1 MLLINGGIFDVIG
14 GISDILFKVIEMNI
28 VVLASNQCVV
38 SAVYGLVDVFYAAKY
53 CQQQH
58 YAEQGDGGI
67 SCKIVTV
74 DNQDVKGY
82 NGISISPTAEISAI
96 GIPDVIIVSSSVRAV
111 IECCADDVLVDNLPK
126 VKQWLT
132 TCHQQGSVI
141 ASYCTGSFLLA
152 SCGLLN
158 GKVATT
164 HWRSA
169 DLFRRIF
176 PSIRLDCDQMLIDNQ
191 DVICSGGSMSYIDL
205 ALYIVDKY
213 IDKNIASECAKLM
226 VFDPVR
232 QKQSPYVTFQAQKS
246 HDDQPILKAQEWIE
260 SHFSREI
267 LIDELADLVGLGA
280 RTFKRRFKQ
289 ATQETPLT
297 YLQRIR
303 VEHVKTRLENT
314 TEPINQIIWS
324 IGYED
329 ISSFRQ
335 LFKRFTGVT
344 PKDYRQKYL

>member
-1 MLLINGGIFDVIG
+1 MNVVI
-14 GISDILFKVIEMNI
+14 
-28 VVLASNQCVV
+28 LATNQCVV
-38 SAVYGLVDVFYAAKY
+38 SAVYGLVDVFYAANY
-53 CQQQH
+53 CHEQR
-58 YAEQGDGGI
+58 YAKSDYEAI
-67 SCKIVTV
+67 SCKIVTI
-74 DNQDVKGY
+74 DNQAVTGY
-82 NGISISPTAEISAI
+82 NGVSITPNTLLATIDK
-96 GIPDVIIVSSSVRAV
+96 PDIIIVSSSVRAV
-111 IECCADDVLVDNLPK
+111 IECCADDVMVENLPA

-132 TCHQQGSVI
+132 KCHQQGSTI

-169 DLFRRIF
+169 DLFKRLF
-176 PSIRLDCDQMLIDNQ
+176 PSIRLDCDRMLIDNG
-191 DVICSGGSMSYIDL
+191 DVVCSGGSMSYIDL
-205 ALYIVDKY
+205 ALHL
-213 IDKNIASECAKLM
+213 IDKNIGKDIASDCAKLL

-246 HDDQPILKAQEWIE
+246 HDDQAILKAQEWIE
-260 SHFSREI
+260 SHFSQDI
-267 LIDELADLVGLGA
+267 LIDDLAAVVGLGA

-289 ATQETPLT
+289 ATNETPIN

-303 VEHVKTRLENT
+303 VEHAKVRLEKT
-314 TEPINQIIWS
+314 TEPINQIIWT

-329 ISSFRQ
+329 VSSFRQ

-344 PKDYRQKYL
+344 PKDYRQKYV

>member
-1 MLLINGGIFDVIG
+1 
-14 GISDILFKVIEMNI
+14 MN
-28 VVLASNQCVV
+28 VLVLATNQCVV
-38 SAVYGLVDVFYAAKY
+38 SAVYGLVDVFYAANY
-53 CQQQH
+53 CQEQR
-58 YAEQGDGGI
+58 YAKSDFETI
-67 SCKIVTV
+67 SCRIVTI
-74 DNQDVKGY
+74 DNQAITGY
-82 NGISISPTAEISAI
+82 NGISISPNALITAIDK
-96 GIPDVIIVSSSVRAV
+96 PDIIIVSSSVRAV
-111 IECCADDVLVDNLPK
+111 IECCADDVMVENLPA
-126 VKQWLT
+126 VKQWLKK
-132 TCHQQGSVI
+132 CHEQGSTI
-141 ASYCTGSFLLA
+141 ASYCTGAFLLA

-169 DLFRRIF
+169 DLFKRLF
-176 PSIRLDCDQMLIDNQ
+176 PSIRLDCDRMLIDNG

-205 ALYIVDKY
+205 ALHL
-213 IDKNIASECAKLM
+213 IDKNIGKDIASDCAKLL

-260 SHFSREI
+260 SHFSQEV
-267 LIDELADLVGLGA
+267 LIDKLALLVGLGA

-289 ATQETPLT
+289 ATDETPIS

-303 VEHVKTRLENT
+303 VEHAKVRLEKT

-329 ISSFRQ
+329 VSSFRQ

-344 PKDYRQKYL
+344 PKDYRQKYI

>member
-1 MLLINGGIFDVIG
+1 MKIA
-14 GISDILFKVIEMNI
+14 
-28 VVLASNQCVV
+28 VLASSQCVV
-38 SAVYGLVDVFYAAKY
+38 SAVYGLIDVFYTANY
-53 CQQQH
+53 CHQQRYPTVEH
-58 YAEQGDGGI
+58 GEV
-67 SCKIVTV
+67 SCKIVTI
-74 DNQDVKGY
+74 DNQAVTGY
-82 NGISISPTAEISAI
+82 NGISISPSATI
-96 GIPDVIIVSSSVRAV
+96 ASLETPDVIIVSSSVRAV
-111 IECCADDVLVDNLPK
+111 IDCCADDLLVDNLPK

-132 TCHQQGSVI
+132 QSYQQGAII

-169 DLFRRIF
+169 DLFKRIF
-176 PSIRLDCDQMLIDNQ
+176 PSIRLDCDRMLIDNG

-205 ALYIVDKY
+205 ALYLTDKY
-213 IDKNIASECAKLM
+213 LGKDIASDCAKLL

-232 QKQSPYVTFQAQKS
+232 QKQSPYVTFQVQKS
-246 HDDQPILKAQEWIE
+246 HDDQPVLKAQEWIE
-260 SHFSREI
+260 SHFSNDI
-267 LIDELADLVGLGA
+267 FIDDLAELVGLGA

-289 ATQETPLT
+289 ATQETPLS

-303 VEHVKTRLENT
+303 VEHAKMRLEKT

-344 PKDYRQKYL
+344 PKDYRQKYA

>member
-1 MLLINGGIFDVIG
+1 M
-14 GISDILFKVIEMNI
+14 KI

-38 SAVYGLVDVFYAAKY
+38 SAIYGLVDVFYAANY
-53 CQQQH
+53 CHQQR
-58 YAEQGDGGI
+58 YSTAEQSEV
-67 SCKIVTV
+67 SCKIVTIDDKSV
-74 DNQDVKGY
+74 MGY
-82 NGISISPTAEISAI
+82 NGVSISPSATI
-96 GIPDVIIVSSSVRAV
+96 NSVDKPDIVIVSSSVRAV

-126 VKQWLT
+126 VKQWLSQ
-132 TCHQQGSVI
+132 CHQQGTVI

-169 DLFRRIF
+169 DLFNRIF
-176 PSIRLDCDQMLIDNQ
+176 PSIRLDCDRMLIDNG
-191 DVICSGGSMSYIDL
+191 DIICSGGSMSYIDL
-205 ALYIVDKY
+205 ALYLVDKY
-213 IDKNIASECAKLM
+213 VGKDIASDCAKLL

-246 HDDQPILKAQEWIE
+246 HDDQPVLKAQEWIE
-260 SHFSREI
+260 SHFSNEI
-267 LIDELADLVGLGA
+267 LIDELAELVGLGA

-289 ATQETPLT
+289 ATQETPLN

-303 VEHVKTRLENT
+303 VEHAKMRLEKT

-344 PKDYRQKYL
+344 PKDYRQKYA

>member
-1 MLLINGGIFDVIG
+1 MKIA
-14 GISDILFKVIEMNI
+14 
-28 VVLASNQCVV
+28 VLASNQCVI
-38 SAVYGLVDVFYAAKY
+38 SGVYGLVDVFFAAEY
-53 CQQQH
+53 CRQQR
-58 YAEQGDGGI
+58 YSEQKQSEI
-67 SCKIVTV
+67 VCEIVTM
-74 DNQDVKGY
+74 DNKPVNGY
-82 NGISISPTAEISAI
+82 NGISIAPTAKIMANEY
-96 GIPDVIIVSSSVRAV
+96 PDIIIVSSSVRAV
-111 IECCADDVLVDNLPK
+111 IDCCADDVMLDNLPS
-126 VKQWLT
+126 VKQWLVE
-132 TCHQQGSVI
+132 CQQQGTII
-141 ASYCTGSFLLA
+141 ASYCTGAFILA

-169 DLFRRIF
+169 DLFKRLF
-176 PSIRLDCDQMLIDNQ
+176 PSIRLDCDRMLVDN
-191 DVICSGGSMSYIDL
+191 DNIICSGGSMSYIDL
-205 ALYIVDKY
+205 ALYLVDKY
-213 IDKNIASECAKLM
+213 AGKDIASDCAKLI

-232 QKQSPYVTFQAQKS
+232 QKQSPYASFQAQKT

-260 SHFSREI
+260 SHFSKEV
-267 LIDELADLVGLGA
+267 LIDELAEQVGLGA

-289 ATQETPLT
+289 ATDETPLS

-303 VEHVKTRLENT
+303 VEHAKRRLEKT

-344 PKDYRQKYL
+344 PKDYRQKFS